1 MSDQIRR
8 REFLRQV
15 GASVVAGTVAP
26 TLLQAANQATSTQP
40 AAKTGVGSIRDLP
53 TRRLGKLGIQ
63 MPVLSFGTAAMGHP
77 LYEAAPFEEVVNA
90 ALEAGIRFFDT
101 SPVYDVAQDRLGAM
115 MGRIRKDI
123 FLVSKTRMVG
133 RDRALRDVE
142 NSLKHLKTD
151 YLDLC
156 HLHNVGEFTSEEMI
170 GKGGSLEAL
179 LDLKRQGVVR
189 HIGCTG
195 HLRPARFIPIIETG
209 EIEALMV
216 AMNFVD
222 RHTYNFEE
230 QVLPLALDLACDD
243 GAGDGDR
250 PGVIVR
256 GTHLG
261 AADHDA
267 PAARCVDPR
276 QQPPARAEER
286 DRHAPLR
293 AQGHRR
299 CARRDAAEAVNTV
312 EQVDGHAQ
320 RRQAAVHP
328 VAIDEER
335 LALTPEVRAFA
346 EHVERVELDFIHG
359 LGLRDRRRGWA
370 HRRRGRRGRGR
381 ACRAST

>member
-15 GASVVAGTVAP
+15 GASVVAGAVAP

-230 QVLPLALDLACDD
+230 QVLPLARKHNCAIIAMKVYGGVTGSWD
-243 GAGDGDR
+243 GYRKLR
-250 PGVIVR
+250 PGRLVGDEHRQDAVDYALSIPGVSTLVMGFKSLDELRLTIQAVR
-256 GTHLG
+256 SHKSLDG
-261 AADHDA
+261 
-267 PAARCVDPR
+267 PR
-276 QQPPARAEER
+276 R
-286 DRHAPLR
+286 
-293 AQGHRR
+293 
-299 CARRDAAEAVNTV
+299 EAVLAKGARMAR
-312 EQVDGHAQ
+312 EWGDHFG
-320 RRQAAVHP
+320 P
-328 VAIDEER
+328 VA
-335 LALTPEVRAFA
+335 
-346 EHVERVELDFIHG
+346 
-359 LGLRDRRRGWA
+359 
-370 HRRRGRRGRGR
+370 
-381 ACRAST
+381 